1 MKTKRWNNLSFF
13 LIQKLLQINFRWA
26 NDRNSKRIILY
37 HNLYEINS
45 EIFLY
50 TFSVYRDFHFSVCSQ
65 FRRDTLPDFF
75 RDIPVSR
82 YQGLFGHFYAGL
94 YAVGLWPVW
103 FANLFRVKFKIES
116 IESLEMSLKW
126 FAHVNQKKRNFWSTS
141 RIKTFFIF
149 HSLPRIGMNRFGP
162 ITDTGSSML
171 ISWTFQKNL
180 FLKLIYLGY
189 IL

>member
-65 FRRDTLPDFF
+65 FRRDALPDFF

-94 YAVGLWPVW
+94 YGVGLGPVW

-126 FAHVNQKKRNFWSTS
+126 FAHVNQKKKKFLIHLANQNLFYFSFTSANRNESIRSDHWYGVIYAHFLDVPK
-141 RIKTFFIF
+141 KT
-149 HSLPRIGMNRFGP
+149 HSL
-162 ITDTGSSML
+162 
-171 ISWTFQKNL
+171 K
-180 FLKLIYLGY
+180 
-189 IL
+189 ILPWL